1 MWTGTRS
8 KQEAQRCRIKID
20 KYVRSYQRARSA
32 MERLGM
38 DRESLETVHQ
48 EILAEQL
55 SIDKEVTEEN

>member
-1 MWTGTRS
+1 
-8 KQEAQRCRIKID
+8 
-20 KYVRSYQRARSA
+20 

-38 DRESLETVHQ
+38 DRESLETVYQ

>member
-1 MWTGTRS
+1 
-8 KQEAQRCRIKID
+8 
-20 KYVRSYQRARSA
+20 